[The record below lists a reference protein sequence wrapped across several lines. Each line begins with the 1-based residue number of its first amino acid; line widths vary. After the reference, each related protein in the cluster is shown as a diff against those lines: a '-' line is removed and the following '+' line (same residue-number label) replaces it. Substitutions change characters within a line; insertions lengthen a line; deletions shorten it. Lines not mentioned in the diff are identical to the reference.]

1 MNGAVNIDIIK
12 NTGASIVADA
22 NNLPFKSEVFGEAHA
37 INPYGFNPVNPE
49 TARVLKPDGILKVT
63 GTAKNPFSA
72 PLSPSQAIAAG
83 FEIAEAGP
91 MQDTHRFGV
100 QRTTS
105 GGVLNTS
112 ASATTVYR
120 KLP

>member
-1 MNGAVNIDIIK
+1 MTGAVNVDIRK
-12 NTGASIVADA
+12 NTKTDIVADA
-22 NNLPFKSEVFGEAHA
+22 DALPFISEIFDEAHA

-49 TARVLKPDGILKVT
+49 TARVLKPDGSLKVT

-72 PLSPSQAIAAG
+72 PLSPSQAGEAG
-83 FEIAEAGP
+83 FKLTETGA
-91 MQDTHRFGV
+91 MQRVHQFGV

-112 ASATTVYR
+112 ASGTTVYR